1 MPDIYCCD
9 CVEGSLKHM
18 EPSSV
23 DLIICDPPFG
33 IGESSFGRYYNR
45 DNSNVVE
52 GYVEIPDKY
61 DIFSMEWIG
70 AAKRI
75 LKETGS
81 MYIVSGWTNLADVLN
96 AIDRNNLFVIN
107 HIIWKFNFG
116 VFTRKKF
123 VTSHYHILYV
133 KKDKK
138 FKVTFNKSCRFAST
152 QRDQKG
158 GSLVYQ
164 DMEDV
169 WVINK
174 EYHRGKKKNNNKL
187 PESLVA
193 KMIQYSSNERDV
205 VCDFFLGNFTTA
217 IVAKKLRRKFCGF
230 EINKKSFDLGM
241 KTLEETKEGDEVGVF
256 PKKEKKIDLFED
268 ENNTENLERDG

>member
-1 MPDIYCCD
+1 VNIYCTD
-9 CVEGSLKHM
+9 CVEGSLKKM
-18 EPSSV
+18 QASSV

-45 DNSNVVE
+45 DNSNVIE

-61 DIFSMEWIG
+61 DVFSMEWIG

-75 LKETGS
+75 LKDNGS

-96 AIDRNNLFVIN
+96 AVNRNNLFVIN

-133 KKDKK
+133 KKNKK
-138 FKVTFNKSCRFAST
+138 SKVTFNKSCRFSSE
-152 QRDQKG
+152 QKDSSG

-169 WVINK
+169 WNINK
-174 EYHRGKKKNNNKL
+174 EYHRGVQKNSNKL

-193 KMIQYSSNERDV
+193 KMIQYSSNEGDV

-217 IVAKKLRRKFCGF
+217 IVAKKLKRIPCGF
-230 EINKKSFDLGM
+230 EINKASFDLGM
-241 KTLEETKEGDEVGVF
+241 QTLENTNEGDEVGVF
-256 PKKEKKIDLFED
+256 PKSEKKIDLFK
-268 ENNTENLERDG
+268 N